1 MSDTLLNVKNLKLQF
16 DTEAGIVQA
25 LDGVTF
31 DIKKNEAVGIV
42 GESGCGK
49 TITSHAILRIYPFN
63 AKITSGEILYKGYD
77 LLDFSEKQMR
87 KVRGANIALT
97 FQDPMSSL
105 NPVFTIADQL
115 IDVIQL
121 HKKCSPEEA
130 REIAI
135 EQMKKVGIS
144 DPETRIDEY
153 PHQFSG
159 GMRQRI
165 ILARAFALEPD
176 LLIADEP
183 TTALDVTIQAQVLE
197 IIKNLREQY
206 GMSLMLITHDLGVV
220 AEITERVHVFYGGNV
235 VESGLTKEVF
245 QNPKHPYTKALISS
259 IPSLADDRT
268 ELDVIPGNVPQL
280 INPPTGCR
288 FNPRCVYKQDK
299 CEIEKPE
306 LQLYQNRKVACHFT
320 NEIENGS
327 IA

>member
-1 MSDTLLNVKNLKLQF
+1 MSFAVIQTGGKQYK
-16 DTEAGIVQA
+16 
-25 LDGVTF
+25 
-31 DIKKNEAVGIV
+31 IK
-42 GESGCGK
+42 
-49 TITSHAILRIYPFN
+49 
-63 AKITSGEILYKGYD
+63 SGEILYRGHD
-77 LLDFSEKQMR
+77 LLNFSEKQMR

-121 HKKCSPEEA
+121 HKNCSPEEA

-144 DPETRIDEY
+144 DPETRIDDY

-197 IIKNLREQY
+197 IIKIQEL
-206 GMSLMLITHDLGVV
+206 
-220 AEITERVHVFYGGNV
+220 
-235 VESGLTKEVF
+235 
-245 QNPKHPYTKALISS
+245 
-259 IPSLADDRT
+259 T
-268 ELDVIPGNVPQL
+268 ELKIIAVKRHQQ
-280 INPPTGCR
+280 
-288 FNPRCVYKQDK
+288 Y
-299 CEIEKPE
+299 E
-306 LQLYQNRKVACHFT
+306 NR
-320 NEIENGS
+320 ER
-327 IA
+327 

>member
-1 MSDTLLNVKNLKLQF
+1 VSDTLLNVKNLKLQF

-63 AKITSGEILYKGYD
+63 AKITSGEILYKGHD

-245 QNPKHPYTKALISS
+245 QSPNIHIPKH
-259 IPSLADDRT
+259 
-268 ELDVIPGNVPQL
+268 
-280 INPPTGCR
+280 
-288 FNPRCVYKQDK
+288 
-299 CEIEKPE
+299 
-306 LQLYQNRKVACHFT
+306 
-320 NEIENGS
+320 
-327 IA
+327 

>member
-1 MSDTLLNVKNLKLQF
+1 
-16 DTEAGIVQA
+16 
-25 LDGVTF
+25 
-31 DIKKNEAVGIV
+31 
-42 GESGCGK
+42 
-49 TITSHAILRIYPFN
+49 
-63 AKITSGEILYKGYD
+63 
-77 LLDFSEKQMR
+77 MR

-245 QNPKHPYTKALISS
+245 QSPKHPYTKALISS
-259 IPSLADDRT
+259 IPSLAQDRT

-288 FNPRCVYKQDK
+288 FNPRCAYKQDK
-299 CEIEKPE
+299 CEIDKPE
-306 LQLYQNRKVACHFT
+306 LQIYNTRKVACHFT
-320 NEIENGS
+320 NEIENGTIS
-327 IA
+327 

>member
-1 MSDTLLNVKNLKLQF
+1 VSDTLLNVKNLKLQF

-63 AKITSGEILYKGYD
+63 AKITSGEILYKGHD

-245 QNPKHPYTKALISS
+245 QSPKHPYTKALISS
-259 IPSLADDRT
+259 IPSLAQDRT

-299 CEIEKPE
+299 CEIDKPE
-306 LQLYQNRKVACHFT
+306 LQIYDTRKVACHFT
-320 NEIENGS
+320 NEIENGTIS
-327 IA
+327 